1 MSEYN
6 REPRLQAELQK
17 ALAEQVGKEVKQE
30 GNIEQN
36 VPTSSEVV
44 TESLEISE
52 VERKAR
58 ELGWKSKEERE
69 AEGKSNTYYVEPEE
83 YVRRQPLFARIE
95 KQNNELRELKESQR
109 KQQEYLAKV
118 RKESYEQALRD
129 IETRRE
135 AAVMEANTEEFRRL
149 DTQHRKMQED
159 LRSDPMVNQAQ
170 VPQISE
176 DLQAFVGRNSN
187 WYNETN
193 TENAKMKAA
202 AEAVDNYL
210 TRQAKIDNR
219 QIDVKEHLSAIESEV
234 KRLFPHRFTSNSA
247 ASGAPISP
255 SVVNTVARSTAPVK
269 ETRGSNNLV
278 SRLTPQQR
286 ALGESFQKSNK
297 EYTLEVYA
305 AELEKRGRLGR

>member
-1 MSEYN
+1 M
-6 REPRLQAELQK
+6 
-17 ALAEQVGKEVKQE
+17 
-30 GNIEQN
+30 
-36 VPTSSEVV
+36 
-44 TESLEISE
+44 
-52 VERKAR
+52 
-58 ELGWKSKEERE
+58 
-69 AEGKSNTYYVEPEE
+69 
-83 YVRRQPLFARIE
+83 
-95 KQNNELRELKESQR
+95 
-109 KQQEYLAKV
+109 AKV

-176 DLQAFVGRNSN
+176 DLQAFVGRNGN